1 LQLCH
6 RHYHRWWE
14 RKSRAY
20 SRVLRRELLKLTC
33 LREVNFEENKGRSQR
48 RKPEDSEGEGD
59 TAEWG
64 SMGTALAGGV
74 HFTKQLKIVYVLQTE
89 TAN

>member
-33 LREVNFEENKGRSQR
+33 LREVNFEENK
-48 RKPEDSEGEGD
+48 
-59 TAEWG
+59 EWG